1 MSVSEAQSKATAG
14 RTALI
19 EDAPPQWL
27 LRFDQRLE
35 TLGEWLNPILVKE
48 CRQALKSRQF
58 LITFSLVL
66 LCGWLWSIIGIAA
79 LGEGVKYS
87 FDGPEMFY
95 GYYII
100 LAFPLII
107 IVPYGAF
114 RSLAGEREDRTY
126 ELLSITTLKPRQ
138 IISGKLASAV
148 VQMLVYYS
156 AISPCL
162 AFTYL
167 LRGIDIVTILFV
179 LLYLFVASLALSL
192 LALLI
197 ATISRERHWQIV
209 LSVIVVVGLA
219 FLFIMALMLGY
230 MLLSENPFAVT
241 DDWFWIGHAAA
252 ATAYAST
259 FALLFCAAAA
269 QLTFASDNRSTALRV
284 CMLLQHVLFTGWMA
298 YGVSL
303 EFARSQFTMMSP
315 EPLFIYMSMAA
326 IYWFVMGSFMTGESA
341 SLSPRVQRGLPR
353 SGLARALFTWFNPG
367 PGTGYVFALANVV
380 SAVLFTLLVMWAWKS
395 ISGPPLWRGGRTFE
409 NEILIFGALV
419 VCYFTVYLGLGKLVL
434 AWLRRRNVAGVLTSL
449 VTNVLLL
456 LLGCGVP
463 LVIHLMSDDI
473 RMNAGYRM
481 LHITNPF
488 YTVIYAVD
496 GPRRLGSET
505 VTILAILTCGG
516 VAVLLLNARGIVQE
530 ARRTRVAQPKRVAEE
545 DADLAALHSPH
556 ALAPTNPWDEG
567 A

>member
-1 MSVSEAQSKATAG
+1 MSVSEAQSKAAVG
-14 RTALI
+14 RTAPA
-19 EDAPPQWL
+19 EDAPPRWL
-27 LRFDQRLE
+27 ARFDQRLD

-66 LCGWLWSIIGIAA
+66 LCGWLWSIIGLAM
-79 LGEGVKYS
+79 LGPGVSHS

-100 LAFPLII
+100 LAFPLMI

-179 LLYLFVASLALSL
+179 LLYLFVTSLALSL

-219 FLFIMALMLGY
+219 FVFMGSLGIGHVI
-230 MLLSENPFAVT
+230 LSENPFAVT
-241 DDWFWIGHAAA
+241 DQWFWIGHAAA

-259 FALLFCAAAA
+259 FALLFCAASA
-269 QLTFASDNRSTALRV
+269 QLTFPSDNRSTALRI
-284 CMLLQHVLFTGWMA
+284 CMLAQHVLFTGWMA
-298 YGVSL
+298 YAASL
-303 EFARSQFTMMSP
+303 ATTRSQFAVFSA
-315 EPLFIYMSMAA
+315 EPLFIYMSMTA
-326 IYWFVMGSFMTGESA
+326 IYWFVMGSFMTGESPN
-341 SLSPRVQRGLPR
+341 LSPRVQRGLPK

-367 PGTGYVFALANVV
+367 PGTGYVFALANVAA
-380 SAVLFTLLVMWAWKS
+380 AVLFTYIGMWIW
-395 ISGPPLWRGGRTFE
+395 ISFYGALTGPGLRRFE
-409 NEILIFGALV
+409 NEVLIFGALV
-419 VCYFTVYLGLGKLVL
+419 VCYFIIYLGIGKLVL
-434 AWLRRRNVAGVLTSL
+434 AWLRRRNIAGVLTSL
-449 VTNVLLL
+449 VTNVLLV

-463 LVIHLMSDDI
+463 LVIHLMSEDL

-481 LHITNPF
+481 LHITNPL
-488 YTVIYAVD
+488 YTAIYALD

-505 VTILAILTCGG
+505 ATVLAILTCGA
-516 VAVLLLNARGIVQE
+516 VVVLLLNARGIVFE
-530 ARRTRVAQPKRVAEE
+530 ARRTRVAQPKRVADEE
-545 DADLAALHSPH
+545 AELTALHST
-556 ALAPTNPWDEG
+556 LAYSPTNPWDEG

>member
-1 MSVSEAQSKATAG
+1 MSVSEAQSKSGAA

-19 EDAPPQWL
+19 QDAPPAWL
-27 LRFDQRLE
+27 ARFDQRLE
-35 TLGEWLNPILVKE
+35 ALGEWLNPILVKE

-58 LITFSLVL
+58 LITFSMVL
-66 LCGWLWSIIGIAA
+66 LCGWLWSIVGLA
-79 LGEGVKYS
+79 LLGPGVSYS

-95 GYYII
+95 FYYLI

-148 VQMLVYYS
+148 VQMLVYFS

-179 LLYLFVASLALSL
+179 LAYLFLASLALSL
-192 LALLI
+192 VAILI

-219 FLFIMALMLGY
+219 FLFIMALMLGH
-230 MLLSENPFAVT
+230 MLLRENPFALT
-241 DDWFWIGHAAA
+241 EEWFWIGHAAA
-252 ATAYAST
+252 ASAYAST

-269 QLTFASDNRSTALRV
+269 QLTFPSDNRSTPLRV
-284 CMLLQHVLFTGWMA
+284 CMLAQHVLFTGWMA

-303 EFARSQFTMMSP
+303 EMTRSQFAVLSA
-315 EPLFIYMSMAA
+315 EPLFIYLSLAA
-326 IYWFVMGSFMTGESA
+326 VYWFFMGSFMTGESPN
-341 SLSPRVQRGLPR
+341 LSPRVQRELPR

-367 PGTGYVFALANVV
+367 PGTGYVFALANVTG
-380 SAVLFTLLVMWAWKS
+380 AVLFTFLVMWIWKEFYGAF
-395 ISGPPLWRGGRTFE
+395 IGRGLRSFE
-409 NEILIFGALV
+409 NEVLIFGALV
-419 VCYFTVYLGLGKLVL
+419 ICYFTIYLGLGKLVL

-449 VTNVLLL
+449 VTNVLLVL
-456 LLGCGVP
+456 VGCGVP
-463 LVIHLMSDDI
+463 LLIHLMSEDI
-473 RMNAGYRM
+473 RMNTSYRM
-481 LHITNPF
+481 LHITNPIYTAI
-488 YTVIYAVD
+488 YTVD
-496 GPRRLGSET
+496 RPSLLGSET
-505 VTILAILTCGG
+505 ITVLAILTCGA
-516 VAVLLLNARGIVQE
+516 VVVLLLNARSIVQE
-530 ARRTRVAQPKRVAEE
+530 TRRTRVALPKRVTEE
-545 DADLAALHSPH
+545 EAGLTALHST
-556 ALAPTNPWDEG
+556 LAYTPTNPWDEG

>member
-1 MSVSEAQSKATAG
+1 MSVSEAQSKSGAA

-19 EDAPPQWL
+19 DDAPPQWL
-27 LRFDQRLE
+27 ARFDQRIE
-35 TLGEWLNPILVKE
+35 ALGELLNPILVKE

-66 LCGWLWSIIGIAA
+66 LCGWLWSIIGLA
-79 LGEGVKYS
+79 LLGPGVSYS

-100 LAFPLII
+100 LAFPLMI

-219 FLFIMALMLGY
+219 FVFMGSLGIGHVV
-230 MLLSENPFAVT
+230 LSENPFSVA
-241 DDWFWIGHAAA
+241 DQWFWIGHAAA
-252 ATAYAST
+252 ATTYAST

-269 QLTFASDNRSTALRV
+269 QLTFPSDNRSTALRV
-284 CMLLQHVLFTGWMA
+284 CMVAQHVLFAGWMA
-298 YGVSL
+298 YAVSL
-303 EFARSQFTMMSP
+303 TMTRSIFAVLSP
-315 EPLFIYMSMAA
+315 EPLFVYMSMAA
-326 IYWFVMGSFMTGESA
+326 IYWFVMGSFMTGESPN
-341 SLSPRVQRGLPR
+341 LSPRVQRGLPQ

-380 SAVLFTLLVMWAWKS
+380 AAVLFTFLGMWIWSS
-395 ISGPPLWRGGRTFE
+395 IYGTFTGRGPRSFE
-409 NEILIFGALV
+409 SEILIFGALV
-419 VCYFTVYLGLGKLVL
+419 VCYFTIYLGLGKLVL

-449 VTNVLLL
+449 VTNVLLV

-473 RMNAGYRM
+473 RMNTSYRM
-481 LHITNPF
+481 LHITNPI
-488 YTVIYAVD
+488 YTAIYAVD
-496 GPRRLGSET
+496 RPASAGMET
-505 VTILAILTCGG
+505 ITVLAILTCGA
-516 VAVLLLNARGIVQE
+516 VVVLLLNARSIVYE
-530 ARRTRVAQPKRVAEE
+530 ARRTRVAQPKRVTEEEAE
-545 DADLAALHSPH
+545 LTALHST
-556 ALAPTNPWDEG
+556 LAYTPTNPWDEG